1 MNETQENQEEN
12 IEMKEPEN
20 TINDGIIE
28 NKPEEPIHVQENK
41 IIQEIN
47 VPLQEIQETEI
58 TKVEAKEL
66 IPVEEVKII
75 QQENQIFNP
84 QEIQNETPKEAE
96 NIQESTPL
104 EKIQIETTK
113 EVEKIQEKE
122 TPNTTEK
129 QVENIEEKQVQKEIQ
144 PVPQEEIKELK
155 VTEESQVQVKKVEAK
170 EIQKETETKI
180 QMEPKNENLKAEEK
194 IEKSKPSEEK
204 IQKKENLTKT
214 GKKRGRPPKSKN
226 NQNLVINTTK
236 ETPSTSI
243 PKTKTTPPSF
253 PDFGNSPRM
262 TERQQMMLIMRSEQ
276 KNYKEFSSGDEMEEE
291 EYEEEEEDYQD
302 EEEEEVYKEE
312 EEEETIKPVKQEIP
326 QETKKRGRK
335 KKIKTS
341 EICSFELSCK
351 GESLGIVKMFSE
363 EKISDSLLQSIKKHQ
378 QMNVTKLISIEKLLQ
393 DENELIK
400 TTFEAQKENDQE
412 SLKRIYSKL
421 ERDNMAGMI
430 QFSNFFLFFIPPT
443 EIAVKR
449 FKIEEK
455 NEKLFGAVFYL
466 NDVEMKHLNDAQ
478 KKKQEHV
485 KFEEPIQSYNA
496 PPQVQMQ
503 SPLLNQSI
511 SPMLQQTIQ
520 TIQPQ
525 LSSWNTPTLNYQLS
539 HLDVQQTTQ
548 HHLSSP
554 IISQSPLSHIPM
566 MNPSSSSTQM
576 VHPYK
581 MIQQQQQMISP
592 YSQIQRESSVKFEQP
607 PIHPRD
613 KYLNSRDHSYDK
625 YERDYS
631 SNRNDYSSSSYSKN
645 YRDRS
650 PDPYERHVNGGGSG
664 NNGIGGNQQYKSQYR
679 DRSPDPYD
687 SRQHSGNRNGMNNQM
702 DDKPKISALEQFT
715 QYNDKN
721 SKKNRNT
728 NQQDPKRKRSSN
740 YDDSPSKRFRSSPPL
755 VTQTTSP
762 NGNGGGEFYDIQ
774 RSPSPSSNRT
784 IQDRLTTLS
793 KDSKQPTRHLWVGR
807 FFNVSMDKNMLR
819 KDFER
824 FGPIESLNLLK
835 DQKCAFINF
844 ENVEDAIRSKKTLE
858 GTKAYPKIAYQ
869 QVRKNK

>member
-1 MNETQENQEEN
+1 MNETEENQEEN
-12 IEMKEPEN
+12 IEKKEPEN
-20 TINDGIIE
+20 FINQEIHQ
-28 NKPEEPIHVQENK
+28 NKPQELHQVQEN
-41 IIQEIN
+41 ILNQEIN
-47 VPLQEIQETEI
+47 IPQEIQETEI
-58 TKVEAKEL
+58 NKVEVKESNL
-66 IPVEEVKII
+66 SEEVKFI
-75 QQENQIFNP
+75 QQENQISTP
-84 QEIQNETPKEAE
+84 QEIQNETPKLEVE
-96 NIQESTPL
+96 NIQESKTL
-104 EKIQIETTK
+104 ENIHNEPPKVLENIQDPPHIEKVETLQEKEVLKETQPK
-113 EVEKIQEKE
+113 EVEIQQ
-122 TPNTTEK
+122 TI
-129 QVENIEEKQVQKEIQ
+129 QVEIPKEQ
-144 PVPQEEIKELK
+144 NLSEN
-155 VTEESQVQVKKVEAK
+155 SQVQVKKVEVK
-170 EIQKETETKI
+170 VEIPKLVETKI
-180 QMEPKNENLKAEEK
+180 HNETEDKN
-194 IEKSKPSEEK
+194 P
-204 IQKKENLTKT
+204 KKENLTKT

-226 NQNLVINTTK
+226 NQNLVINTTPA
-236 ETPSTSI
+236 TTTI
-243 PKTKTTPPSF
+243 PKQTKTTPPTF

-291 EYEEEEEDYQD
+291 EDYEEEEEDYHED
-302 EEEEEVYKEE
+302 EEEEGEEEVYKEE
-312 EEEETIKPVKQEIP
+312 ETVKPVKQEIP
-326 QETKKRGRK
+326 HETKKRGRK
-335 KKIKTS
+335 KKIKSS

-351 GESLGIVKMFSE
+351 GESLGMVKMSSE
-363 EKISDSLLQSIKKHQ
+363 EKISDSFLQSIKKHQ
-378 QMNVTKLISIEKLLQ
+378 QMNITKLISIEKLLQ

-400 TTFEAQKENDQE
+400 TTYEAQRENDQE

-430 QFSNFFLFFIPPT
+430 QISNFFLFFIPPT

-478 KKKQEHV
+478 KKKQENV
-485 KFEEPIQSYNA
+485 KFEEPLQTFNVS
-496 PPQVQMQ
+496 PQVQLQ
-503 SPLLNQSI
+503 SPSLNQSI
-511 SPMLQQTIQ
+511 SPLLQQTIQ
-520 TIQPQ
+520 TMQPQ
-525 LSSWNTPTLNYQLS
+525 MSSWNTPSMNYQLS

-554 IISQSPLSHIPM
+554 LLSQSPLSHIPM
-566 MNPSSSSTQM
+566 MNSSIQSSSSSSSSM

-581 MIQQQQQMISP
+581 MIQQQQMISP

-607 PIHPRD
+607 QIHPRD
-613 KYLNSRDHSYDK
+613 KYSMNPRDNSYDK

-631 SNRNDYSSSSYSKN
+631 SNRNDYSSSYPKN
-645 YRDRS
+645 YRERSPDPYERHGGMNSVNGNQYKSYRDRS
-650 PDPYERHVNGGGSG
+650 PDPYERHSG
-664 NNGIGGNQQYKSQYR
+664 NK
-679 DRSPDPYD
+679 
-687 SRQHSGNRNGMNNQM
+687 NGMSNQM
-702 DDKPKISALEQFT
+702 DDKPKMSALEQFT

-740 YDDSPSKRFRSSPPL
+740 YDDSPSKRFRSSPPPL
-755 VTQTTSP
+755 SSSVSQSIGSP
-762 NGNGGGEFYDIQ
+762 NGNGEFYDIQ
-774 RSPSPSSNRT
+774 RSPSPSSNRSM
-784 IQDRLTTLS
+784 QDRLTTLS